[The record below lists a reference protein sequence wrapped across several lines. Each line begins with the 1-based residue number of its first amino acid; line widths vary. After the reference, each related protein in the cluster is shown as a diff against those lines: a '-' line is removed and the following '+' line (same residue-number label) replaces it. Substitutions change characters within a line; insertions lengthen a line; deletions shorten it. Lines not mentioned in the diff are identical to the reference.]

1 MKETTYLVETW
12 RYYPYREV
20 IETTFDSKKFALF
33 WAEATSRTRGV
44 ECTKVFSLT
53 MSDDCNGH
61 ERELL
66 IKIGEFE

>member
-1 MKETTYLVETW
+1 MNGTTYLVETW
-12 RYYPYREV
+12 RNEPYREV
-20 IETTFDSKKFALF
+20 LEVTCDSKEFALF

-53 MSDDCNGH
+53 MSEDCDGH

-66 IKIGEFE
+66 IKIAEFE